1 MKKRLFSV
9 TEAFT
14 KSLILHAEKNK
25 NFVVLDA
32 DLSDDLNLKK
42 FSKKFPN
49 RFIQNGIAEQDMI
62 SMAGGIA
69 RMGVLPIVN
78 SFASFLTARG
88 NEQIYN
94 NSTEITKII
103 YICLYAGAIPAG
115 AGKSHQSLRDISLL
129 SNIPNLRIFHP
140 YNDVETEQVLKHC
153 LKKDEKNNC
162 AIRLSIGPKSN
173 YAPELHSN
181 YSFKCGEGNE
191 ITKGTDAIIFVY
203 GQTMITECFKASKL
217 LKEKNFSLEI
227 VNLPCLNYF
236 DLNWVKQKIKK
247 FENIF
252 FIDDHNF
259 SGGMGDL
266 MIAFLS
272 ENNLIKN
279 KSIKK
284 FGYRDFPACGAKEE
298 VLKFHSLDHK
308 SIANQ
313 IMKKIIT

>member
-14 KSLILHAEKNK
+14 QSLILHAEKNK

-42 FSKKFPN
+42 FSNRFPN

-162 AIRLSIGPKSN
+162 AIRLSIGHRSN

-272 ENNLIKN
+272 ENNLLKK

-284 FGYRDFPACGAKEE
+284 FGYKDFPACGAKEE

-313 IMKKIIT
+313 IMKKINA

>member
-14 KSLILHAEKNK
+14 QSLILHAEKNK

-42 FSKKFPN
+42 FSNRFPN

-162 AIRLSIGPKSN
+162 AIRLSIGPRSN

-272 ENNLIKN
+272 ENNLIK
-279 KSIKK
+279 KK
-284 FGYRDFPACGAKEE
+284 
-298 VLKFHSLDHK
+298 VLKNLVTKTFRHVEPRRK
-308 SIANQ
+308 F
-313 IMKKIIT
+313 

>member
-14 KSLILHAEKNK
+14 QSLILHAEKNK

-42 FSKKFPN
+42 FSNRFPN

-162 AIRLSIGPKSN
+162 AIRLSIGPRSN

-272 ENNLIKN
+272 ENNLLKK

-284 FGYRDFPACGAKEE
+284 FGYKDFPACGAKEE

-313 IMKKIIT
+313 IMKKINA

>member
-14 KSLILHAEKNK
+14 QSLILHAEKNK

-42 FSKKFPN
+42 FSNRFPN

-162 AIRLSIGPKSN
+162 AIRLSIGPRSN

-272 ENNLIKN
+272 ENNLL
-279 KSIKK
+279 KK
-284 FGYRDFPACGAKEE
+284 K
-298 VLKFHSLDHK
+298 VLKNLVIKTFRHVEPRRK
-308 SIANQ
+308 F
-313 IMKKIIT
+313 

>member
-14 KSLILHAEKNK
+14 QSLILHAEKNK

-42 FSKKFPN
+42 FSNRFPN

-94 NSTEITKII
+94 NSTEIKKII

-162 AIRLSIGPKSN
+162 AIRLSIGPRSN

-272 ENNLIKN
+272 ENNLIKK

-284 FGYRDFPACGAKEE
+284 FGYKDFPACGAKEE

-313 IMKKIIT
+313 IMKKINA